1 MLIGHFFNGIKTEYK
16 NHYFSGISF
25 NSSKCKK
32 NHIFFAIKGNKID
45 GNKFINHAIQKGAK
59 TIVSTLKFEG
69 VKNNI
74 LFINTTNVRQLLS
87 EFAYKLN
94 KNIPNNLIAVTGTNG
109 KSSIAD
115 FYFQILSLNKKKVA
129 SIGTLGVKT
138 NNSVKRMSNTTVD
151 PIELSKILSDLK
163 GKNINNVILEAS
175 SHGLKQNR
183 LDGLKFK
190 TGIFTNL
197 SHDHLDYH
205 KNFRDYLKSK
215 LYLFERLLIKKGNLI
230 TDNAI
235 PQYKKIKNIAIK
247 NKFNLLTISNN
258 KSNLDLISQKYQN
271 DKQII
276 KIRYNKTIY
285 KLEINLIGKIQLK
298 NIFMAMLAA
307 EKSNLKFKQIVN
319 CVTNLK
325 PVSGRFEKIGYIK
338 NNSKVILDYAHTPD
352 ALKMCLFNLKEQF
365 NNRKIFVVFGC
376 GGNRDKAKR
385 PMMGKIA
392 NQYCERIY
400 LTDDNP
406 RNENPKKSGHL
417 LKKI

>member
-138 NNSVKRMSNTTVD
+138 NNSVKKMSNTTVD

-235 PQYKKIKNIAIK
+235 PQYKKIKNISIK

-298 NIFMAMLAA
+298 NIFMAML
-307 EKSNLKFKQIVN
+307 EQK
-319 CVTNLK
+319 
-325 PVSGRFEKIGYIK
+325 
-338 NNSKVILDYAHTPD
+338 KVIL
-352 ALKMCLFNLKEQF
+352 NLNK
-365 NNRKIFVVFGC
+365 
-376 GGNRDKAKR
+376 
-385 PMMGKIA
+385 
-392 NQYCERIY
+392 
-400 LTDDNP
+400 L
-406 RNENPKKSGHL
+406 
-417 LKKI
+417 